1 MEKIGKDTVI
11 GIVGLGMIGNSTAV
25 LTTLHGFKTVC
36 YVRNPAKEAG
46 YRAAFDKMY
55 DELVAQGILTE
66 EQKRICGT
74 YLEYVNSYEGMA
86 DCEFIFE
93 AIAEDLDMKKE
104 CYAEIER
111 CCPKVKAIGSCSSS
125 ILPDQLASAA
135 DKYADRIIV
144 THPFFPVHMVP
155 YFELCASEKTADGVL
170 DYVKAVLA
178 ALDRKPSTLKK
189 PNPGF
194 IGNYLQFALWAAA
207 LNLVEEGV
215 CDPKDIDNCLNY
227 SFCPRYSSIGIFDHF
242 DNGGYKLNITT
253 CNAVFPILP
262 RWDSAPKC
270 IVEKAE
276 SPDAWGAKSP
286 TKRGF
291 YDWNG
296 VDMVEY
302 QKKVN
307 APYWKFINW
316 QFPTEECK

>member
-1 MEKIGKDTVI
+1 MMKDLTI

-25 LTTLHGFKTVC
+25 LTTLHGYKTIC
-36 YVRNPAKEAG
+36 YVRNEAKIPQYKAG
-46 YRAAFDKMY
+46 FDKMY
-55 DELVAQGILTE
+55 DELVAQGIITE
-66 EQKRICGT
+66 QQKEICGT
-74 YLEYVNSYEGMA
+74 YLKYSTSYAGLAE
-86 DCEFIFE
+86 CTFIFE
-93 AIAEDLDMKKE
+93 AIAEDLEMKKA
-104 CYAEIER
+104 CYAELEAN
-111 CCPKVKAIGSCSSS
+111 CPNIKAIGSCSSS
-125 ILPDQLASAA
+125 ILPDALAATA
-135 DKYADRIIV
+135 TKYADRIIV

-170 DYVKAVLA
+170 DYVKEVLA
-178 ALDRKPSTLKK
+178 ALDRKPATLKK

-207 LNLVEEGV
+207 LNLVETGI
-215 CDPKDIDNCLNY
+215 CDPKDIDTCLNY

-253 CNAVFPILP
+253 CNSVFPILP
-262 RWDSAPKC
+262 RWDGAPAC
-270 IVEKAE
+270 IREKAE
-276 SPDAWGAKSP
+276 SDDAWGARSP

-296 VDMVEY
+296 VDMVTY

-316 QFPTEECK
+316 EFPKEECK

>member
-1 MEKIGKDTVI
+1 MKKYVI

-25 LTTLHGFKTVC
+25 LSTMHGMKTVC
-36 YVRNPAKEAG
+36 YVRNPAKIPG
-46 YRAAFDKMY
+46 YKASFDKMY
-55 DELVAQGILTE
+55 DEMIAQGIMTK
-66 EQKRICGT
+66 EQAEICAT
-74 YLEYVNSYEGMA
+74 YLKYVGSYEEMA
-86 DCEFIFE
+86 ECEVIFE
-93 AIAEDLDMKKE
+93 AIAEDLEQKKA

-111 CCPKVKAIGSCSSS
+111 CCPKVKLIGSCSSS
-125 ILPDQLASAA
+125 ILPDALASAA

-155 YFELCASEKTADGVL
+155 YFELCASAKTAPGVL
-170 DYVKAVLA
+170 DYAKEVLA

-207 LNLVEEGV
+207 LKLVEDGV

-227 SFCPRYSSIGIFDHF
+227 SFNS
-242 DNGGYKLNITT
+242 
-253 CNAVFPILP
+253 VFPILP
-262 RWDSAPKC
+262 RYEEAPAS
-270 IVEKAE
+270 IREKAE
-276 SPDAWGAKSP
+276 SEDAWGAKSP

-307 APYWKFINW
+307 APYWRFIDW
-316 QFPTEECK
+316 ELPTEPCK

>member
-1 MEKIGKDTVI
+1 MKKYVI

-25 LTTLHGFKTVC
+25 LSTMHGMKTVC
-36 YVRNPAKEAG
+36 YVRNPAKIPT
-46 YRAAFDKMY
+46 YRAGFDKMY
-55 DELVAQGILTE
+55 DEMIAQGIMTR
-66 EQKRICGT
+66 EQADVCAT
-74 YLEYVNSYEGMA
+74 YLKYVNSYEEMA
-86 DCEFIFE
+86 ECEVIFE
-93 AIAEDLDMKKE
+93 AISEDIEQKKA

-111 CCPKVKAIGSCSSS
+111 FCPNVKLIGSCSSS
-125 ILPDQLASAA
+125 ILPDALASAA

-155 YFELCASEKTADGVL
+155 YFELCASAKTAPGVL
-170 DYVKAVLA
+170 DYAKEVLA

-207 LNLVEEGV
+207 LKLVEDGV

-253 CNAVFPILP
+253 CNSVFPILP
-262 RWDSAPKC
+262 RYEEAPAA
-270 IVEKAE
+270 IREKAE
-276 SPDAWGAKSP
+276 SEDAWGAKSP

-307 APYWKFINW
+307 APYWRFIDW
-316 QFPTEECK
+316 EFPTEPCK

>member
-1 MEKIGKDTVI
+1 MKDLTI

-25 LTTLHGFKTVC
+25 LCTMHGYKTIC
-36 YVRNPAKEAG
+36 YVRSEEKIPQ
-46 YRAAFDKMY
+46 YRAAFDRMY
-55 DELVAQGILTE
+55 DEMIAQGIMTKAE
-66 EQKRICGT
+66 AEICGT
-74 YLEYVNSYEGMA
+74 YLKYVTSYADMA
-86 DCEFIFE
+86 ECTFIFE
-93 AIAEDLDMKKE
+93 AITEDLKLKE
-104 CYAEIER
+104 ACYSEIEKN
-111 CCPKVKAIGSCSSS
+111 CPNIKAIGSCSSS
-125 ILPDQLASAA
+125 LLPDMLASAA
-135 DKYADRIIV
+135 TKYADRIIV

-155 YFELCASEKTADGVL
+155 YFELCASEKTAPGVM
-170 DYVKAVLA
+170 DYVKEVLA

-207 LNLVEEGV
+207 LNLVKEGV
-215 CDPKDIDNCLNY
+215 CDPKDIDNCLKY
-227 SFCPRYSSIGIFDHF
+227 SFCPRYTSIGIFDHF

-253 CNAVFPILP
+253 CDNVFPILP
-262 RWDSAPKC
+262 RWDKAPD
-270 IVEKAE
+270 IIREKAE

-307 APYWKFINW
+307 APYWRFIDW
-316 QFPTEECK
+316 KFPTEPCK

>member
-1 MEKIGKDTVI
+1 MKDTVI

-25 LTTLHGFKTVC
+25 LCTMHGYKTIC
-36 YVRNPAKEAG
+36 YVRHEAKIPTYKAG
-46 YRAAFDKMY
+46 FDKMY
-55 DELVAQGILTE
+55 DEMIAQGIMTK
-66 EQKRICGT
+66 EQAEICAS
-74 YLEYVNSYEGMA
+74 YLVYTTTYEGMA
-86 DCEFIFE
+86 ECDIIFE
-93 AIAEDLDMKKE
+93 AIAEDIEMKKA

-125 ILPDQLASAA
+125 LVPDVLASAA

-144 THPFFPVHMVP
+144 SHPFFPVHMVP
-155 YFELCASEKTADGVL
+155 YFELCASSKTAPGVV
-170 DYVKAVLA
+170 DYVKSVLE
-178 ALDRKPSTLKK
+178 ALDRKPVVLKK

-207 LNLVEEGV
+207 LKLVEDGV
-215 CDPKDIDNCLNY
+215 CEPKDIDTCLNY

-253 CNAVFPILP
+253 CNSVFPILP
-262 RWDSAPKC
+262 RYDGAPKA

-276 SPDAWGAKSP
+276 SEDAWGAKSP

-316 QFPTEECK
+316 ELPTEKCAK